1 MADSSEGEEEGKLTG
16 GSQQL
21 LVDDDL
27 CEMAKKAAWSVSSCK
42 AGNGITSLRD
52 DNLDTYW
59 QSDGAQPHLVNIQ
72 FQKKVKLQLVV
83 LYVDFKLNESY
94 TPSKISIRACDGFHN
109 LKEIK
114 SVELV
119 KPTGWVYISLSG
131 NDPRETFVNTFM
143 LQVAILSNHLNGRD
157 THIRQI
163 KVYGPRP
170 NPIPLQPF
178 QFTSTEFITH
188 SIVRFAICLDE
199 KEEQALAINQAKQI
213 HGIIL
218 VSGLHDLEPL
228 LVRRILM
235 SAGSYNRNTI
245 QYVKLMLRYMQTL
258 DIFSVASTIR
268 FLTEHSQFREA
279 ISVYVQLQ
287 RSGLSPSTF
296 AISSAIKA
304 CSRILDKIG
313 GTSLHGQSYKY
324 GFCRVVYVQTA
335 LVDFYAKMGKMES
348 ARSIFDEMVGK
359 NVVSWNSML
368 AGYVKS
374 GDLVMA
380 QSVFDLIPEK
390 DVVSWN
396 SMVSGYARAGNMEQ
410 AYALFQKMPERSSAS
425 WNAMISGY
433 IDCGKIDLARSF
445 FDAMDQKNHI
455 SLMTMISGYS
465 KCGDVESA
473 RKLFGQMAEK
483 EHRVYNAM
491 ISTYAQNSRPKE
503 ALQLF
508 REMLQLNVQ
517 PDYMTLASAISAC
530 SQLGDLKFGS
540 WIESYMKEVGIQM
553 DDHLATAFI
562 DLYAKCGSTEK
573 AYGLFHG
580 LQKKDVVAYTAMILG
595 CGINGRA
602 NDAIELFDEMVNFE
616 IDPNLATL
624 TAVLTAYSH
633 VGLVEKGYQCFVSMQ
648 KYGLSPNVDHYAIA
662 VDLLSRAGR
671 LEEGYDLIKS
681 MPMQPHAGVWGALLL
696 GCSLQ
701 NNLEIGE
708 VAARHCFDLEP
719 ESTGYRSLLANIY
732 ASAGRWDD
740 AEKLRMSVEA
750 NGYTKLPG
758 SSWT

>member
-83 LYVDFKLNESY
+83 LYVDFKLDESY

-119 KPTGWVYISLSG
+119 KPSGWVYISLSG

-188 SIVRFAICLDE
+188 SIVRLAICLDE

-228 LVRRILM
+228 LVRRVLM

-580 LQKKDVVAYTAMILG
+580 LEKKDVVAYTAMILG

-616 IDPNLATL
+616 IDPNSATL

-671 LEEGYDLIKS
+671 LEEAYDLIKS

-719 ESTGYRSLLANIY
+719 DSTGYRSLLANIY